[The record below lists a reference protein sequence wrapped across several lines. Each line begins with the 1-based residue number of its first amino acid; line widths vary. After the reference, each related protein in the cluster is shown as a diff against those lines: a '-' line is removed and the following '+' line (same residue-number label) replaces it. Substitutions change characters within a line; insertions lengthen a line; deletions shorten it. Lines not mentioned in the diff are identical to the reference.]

1 MLIHQDIV
9 VAHSSSGA
17 TPTPEMALS
26 LTARSVPGRSD
37 DIRRLRANNGARR
50 GWLAG
55 PTQPSATTEQR
66 GDTGEV
72 GVRPGFRLLMV
83 LLLVV
88 VSASAVGVA
97 DAAPN
102 PRTGAAISAQCAI
115 CHGANG
121 MSVAANIPNL
131 AGQRYPY
138 LLSQMRAFKDGTVK
152 SAMMN
157 QMARSLSEEQIE
169 DLSAYFASIPIT
181 VGAPRHGG

>member
-1 MLIHQDIV
+1 
-9 VAHSSSGA
+9 VAFSGGGA
-17 TPTPEMALS
+17 TPTQETALS
-26 LTARSVPGRSD
+26 LRARTVPDRSD
-37 DIRRLRANNGARR
+37 DVRRLRVNESARR
-50 GWLAG
+50 GWLTG
-55 PTQPSATTEQR
+55 PAEPSPTTEPR
-66 GDTGEV
+66 GNAGEV
-72 GVRPGFRLLMV
+72 RVEPGLRLVMV
-83 LLLVV
+83 LLLVA
-88 VSASAVGVA
+88 VSASATGVA

-138 LLSQMRAFKDGTVK
+138 LLNQMRAFKDGTVK